1 MGLADE
7 WSSGV
12 AAGTHDMVIQTRP
25 AVGDELE
32 VQRPAN
38 SAFSMLAFDNP
49 RDKLNFKMNC
59 SYCHQIGTVGFRT
72 P

>member
-1 MGLADE
+1 
-7 WSSGV
+7 SGV
-12 AAGTHDMVIQTRP
+12 AAGTDDMVIQTRP

-49 RDKLNFKMNC
+49 RDKMNFKMYC
-59 SYCHQIGTVGFRT
+59 SYCHQSGWHDSSEVRCIGSIFL
-72 P
+72 